1 MSTNG
6 LPPTVTSAAA
16 RNLAHA
22 LTFLR
27 AAALCATEAKLPPN
41 VLAALERAVESSKA
55 AQELLT

>member
-1 MSTNG
+1 MSTNS
-6 LPPTVTSAAA
+6 LPQTATSAAA

-27 AAALCATEAKLPPN
+27 AAALCATEAKRPPN
-41 VLAALERAVESSKA
+41 VLAALEKAVESAKT